1 MVVCGAVKG
10 ALIVYEFRT
19 TAAAAAWRKRGGLMF
34 GWTRIFTLVAVAAAV
49 AIVTGGAGATST
61 STLTPTAVSHAATAG
76 KVSTAASRRSTL
88 LKTASLSTW
97 AGAARYLRAIGVDP
111 RGLVIQRGARNYAGP
126 NCPGAGWACTSTAH
140 PVVQIARAGGK
151 NTFFCTSGQ
160 CAVVQLTARGVARS
174 GRSLT
179 ASAPTKP
186 SIAACVKN
194 GSGSNTGLGQSCSIS
209 QSSATNDNVAAV
221 YENVGKTSGPTQTA
235 SFTASIT
242 QQATGTS
249 NSNTACVYQAITMD
263 GSTNAGGKK
272 GTGANVALEAHQ
284 SVKINQDTRGS
295 GTNNADQS
303 ATSSGTCNPVDT
315 TGLTQS
321 QTLTSTASASGPIV
335 QNENAANSGPNV
347 LLDIEQNR
355 GIGLNV
361 ATGPGNVTFT
371 QTNSLT
377 AIAGT
382 TSGSTSQTQSSQAGS
397 NPAGGILATV
407 NQYSTGVLTA
417 NANQTE
423 TQCED
428 AVNTAVP
435 SGFTCDN
442 APSTDVPPS
451 LVTQTQ
457 YGPIG
462 TAGPGPK
469 GQRRLEKTGKDASS
483 QTGGNSA
490 DTFTIVQHSTQ
501 QNDTPGTTQPNITEG
516 DCTTSG
522 NCTVNQTVTDGNT
535 TTQNTK
541 AGPTVNTTVNCAS
554 GCSTTTT
561 NGTTPITPGDVLV
574 SVGNGLVKEF
584 TPTGTPVQT
593 LDTGQNSSETTGLA
607 FDGAGNLYVTTFGAQ
622 NVYKFNHNGA
632 LVGPFGSGYNLDPE
646 SIVFDSSGNAF
657 VGQADGSRNVLEF
670 SSLGSLVASFAPD
683 PEGRGTDWI
692 DLAGCTLYYTSEG
705 VLVKRFDVCANAQLP
720 DFASGLPGADAYAV
734 KLLPG
739 GGALVA
745 DTASIVRLDNTGAVA
760 QQYGTGGTLW
770 FSLALDP
777 SGAAFW
783 ASDYATGTVKEF
795 RLSDGQQLAAFTTGT
810 SRASGLAIAP

>member
-1 MVVCGAVKG
+1 
-10 ALIVYEFRT
+10 
-19 TAAAAAWRKRGGLMF
+19 MF
-34 GWTRIFTLVAVAAAV
+34 GWTKIFTLVAVAAAV

-61 STLTPTAVSHAATAG
+61 PTRAPATVSHAATAG
-76 KVSTAASRRSTL
+76 KMSTAASRSGAL
-88 LKTASLSTW
+88 LRTANLSTR
-97 AGAARYLRAIGVDP
+97 AGAVRYLRAIGVDP

-151 NTFFCTSGQ
+151 NTFFCTSGR
-160 CAVVQLTARGVARS
+160 CAVVQLSARGVPRS

-194 GSGSNTGLGQSCSIS
+194 GSGSTTGLGQSCSIS

-235 SFTASIT
+235 SFSASIT

-263 GSTNAGGKK
+263 GSTNMSGKK
-272 GTGANVALEAHQ
+272 GTGAKVALEAHQ
-284 SVKINQDTRGS
+284 SVKINQDTAGS

-335 QNENAANSGPNV
+335 QNENAANGGPNV
-347 LLDIEQNR
+347 SLDIEQNQ
-355 GIGLNV
+355 GGLGV
-361 ATGPGNVTFT
+361 ATGPGNATFT

-407 NQYSTGVLTA
+407 NQKSTGVLTA

-423 TQCED
+423 IQCED

-442 APSTDVPPS
+442 APSTDVSPS
-451 LVTQTQ
+451 SVTQTQ

-469 GQRRLEKTGKDASS
+469 GQRRLEKTGKDGAH

-490 DTFTIVQHSTQ
+490 NTFTIVQHSTQ
-501 QNDTPGTTQPNITEG
+501 QNDNPGQTQPNITQA
-516 DCTTSG
+516 DCESLSG
-522 NCTVNQTVTDGNT
+522 NCTANQTVTDGNT
-535 TTQNTK
+535 TSQNTTT
-541 AGPTVNTTVNCAS
+541 GPTVDTTVNCS
-554 GCSTTTT
+554 STTSTCTPTTT
-561 NGTTPITPGDVLV
+561 NGTNRQGLI
-574 SVGNGLVKEF
+574 VGNNAADVGGPIQTYDLATGAPVNSFVPDGASAPHANGRGVAVVGGVIFYTELSSPSSNFGPSDGIHVAPFNNGAGGHDLRVLPNPAPTRGIQDLTYAGGALYALTGYGTSGPLVIVIPPPIGAPLARCKYGSL
-584 TPTGTPVQT
+584 TRPPAHRLVGVSQSPDPVQT
-593 LDTGQNSSETTGLA
+593 
-607 FDGAGNLYVTTFGAQ
+607 
-622 NVYKFNHNGA
+622 
-632 LVGPFGSGYNLDPE
+632 P
-646 SIVFDSSGNAF
+646 
-657 VGQADGSRNVLEF
+657 
-670 SSLGSLVASFAPD
+670 
-683 PEGRGTDWI
+683 
-692 DLAGCTLYYTSEG
+692 
-705 VLVKRFDVCANAQLP
+705 
-720 DFASGLPGADAYAV
+720 
-734 KLLPG
+734 
-739 GGALVA
+739 
-745 DTASIVRLDNTGAVA
+745 TASRSFQTATSSSMT
-760 QQYGTGGTLW
+760 GTGRAPTPNTTL
-770 FSLALDP
+770 LREKP
-777 SGAAFW
+777 GI
-783 ASDYATGTVKEF
+783 
-795 RLSDGQQLAAFTTGT
+795 RLRW
-810 SRASGLAIAP
+810 SRRLHRHRLHRFAQA